1 MRAAQALRR
10 SRSAATPAERLLDA
24 GLRMAELR
32 DEDAVLAA
40 LVAEAR
46 ALVGARRVLVAAA
59 AAEGFVVGAAHVPR
73 GQNARTLLAVVAPLL
88 EQAKKSRGAA
98 LCAMPVTNGSVMRR
112 RCVVIPL
119 VVRSRVLAV
128 LYADAAGAPD
138 DLDDRDCDT
147 LAMLAAQGASALA
160 NARAFEALARR
171 PVEGTPMAK
180 NGLAPEN
187 AHLVEEN
194 QRLQAQIAQRNAELA
209 VINAIQQGISAELEL
224 SAIIDLVG
232 DKLRELFRTGNVNI
246 AWWDDKTNLVQV
258 LYRYEH
264 GKPLPLPPPWP
275 LDTKGPV
282 ADMIRLR
289 EPRVANTRAEQT
301 AAGISPAPGTDWAH
315 SLVGVPIIGSNRVLG
330 IMGL

>member
-112 RCVVIPL
+112 RCVV
-119 VVRSRVLAV
+119 VRSSCDRVSSPSSTPTPRERQTTSTTATATRSRCSPRKAHRRLPTRERSRRSR
-128 LYADAAGAPD
+128 DAPSTA
-138 DLDDRDCDT
+138 
-147 LAMLAAQGASALA
+147 
-160 NARAFEALARR
+160 
-171 PVEGTPMAK
+171 
-180 NGLAPEN
+180 
-187 AHLVEEN
+187 
-194 QRLQAQIAQRNAELA
+194 
-209 VINAIQQGISAELEL
+209 
-224 SAIIDLVG
+224 
-232 DKLRELFRTGNVNI
+232 
-246 AWWDDKTNLVQV
+246 
-258 LYRYEH
+258 
-264 GKPLPLPPPWP
+264 PPWRR
-275 LDTKGPV
+275 T
-282 ADMIRLR
+282 ASR
-289 EPRVANTRAEQT
+289 PRTRTWSKRTSDCRRRSRSAT
-301 AAGISPAPGTDWAH
+301 PSSPSSTRSSRASRP
-315 SLVGVPIIGSNRVLG
+315 SSS
-330 IMGL
+330 